1 MENLWLTR
9 RRNYHRQLLKY
20 LRYVFN
26 DHFVLALLFI
36 LGALAYNY
44 SNFLKNAA
52 LVATLSWTKPL
63 IAILLL
69 ACLSLG
75 TLATFLQKADT
86 VFLAAKEGS
95 LVTYLKRSLKYSSVI
110 SLCEQ
115 LIIYL
120 ICCPYLRI
128 VFNFSLCQL
137 AALGLSQLILKEL
150 WLYLEY
156 LASFSQRSKS
166 QNQLLLGIT
175 AVIVFV
181 GVYFPYFGLLVIVL
195 FAGGCY
201 YYFKVETSVVRW
213 WFLVEKETERMMRL
227 YRFFNLF
234 TDVSVVV
241 TKAKRRKYLDFLLPH
256 RPTYSFLYMR
266 GFLRSSDYL
275 GMYLR
280 LLLLGAALLYFVAN
294 YYLVFILAGLF
305 LYLIGIQLFALE
317 ERYQEIVFTYMYP
330 IDTKQ
335 RQHEYSGVL
344 FKILVPVSIIFSA
357 VILISQ
363 HNVYL
368 FSLLLLILLL
378 EAYLISKPYFN
389 WRQRRLSKV

>member
-1 MENLWLTR
+1 
-9 RRNYHRQLLKY
+9 
-20 LRYVFN
+20 
-26 DHFVLALLFI
+26 
-36 LGALAYNY
+36 
-44 SNFLKNAA
+44 
-52 LVATLSWTKPL
+52 
-63 IAILLL
+63 
-69 ACLSLG
+69 
-75 TLATFLQKADT
+75 
-86 VFLAAKEGS
+86 
-95 LVTYLKRSLKYSSVI
+95 
-110 SLCEQ
+110 
-115 LIIYL
+115 
-120 ICCPYLRI
+120 
-128 VFNFSLCQL
+128 
-137 AALGLSQLILKEL
+137 
-150 WLYLEY
+150 
-156 LASFSQRSKS
+156 
-166 QNQLLLGIT
+166 
-175 AVIVFV
+175 
-181 GVYFPYFGLLVIVL
+181 LLVIVL

-201 YYFKVETSVVRW
+201 YYFKVETSVIRW

-241 TKAKRRKYLDFLLPH
+241 TKAKRRKYLDFLLPQ

-280 LLLLGAALLYFVAN
+280 LLLLGAVLLYFIAN
-294 YYLVFILAGLF
+294 YYLVFILAVLF

-335 RQHEYSGVL
+335 RQREYSGVL
-344 FKILVPVSIIFSA
+344 FKILVPVSVIFST

-378 EAYLISKPYFN
+378 EAYLISNPYFS